1 MHKNKCIF
9 WCTGISGVGKS
20 TLASYAS
27 MELKKN
33 GYKTLIIDGDS
44 VRDNYKNQ
52 LGFGR
57 SDVEKNNLN
66 IAEKC
71 KIERD
76 NYDAI
81 FVPVISPIEI
91 VRQTIREILSPEYYL
106 IYIEADI
113 ESLKKR
119 DPKGLYKKADNGELH
134 DLIGYSKN
142 NKYDIPIE
150 NDLEINTTRKEDL
163 NVSKEQFSR
172 FVLKKMVEASIS
184 SVS

>member
-1 MHKNKCIF
+1 M
-9 WCTGISGVGKS
+9 SGVGKS
-20 TLASYAS
+20 TLASYTS
-27 MELKKN
+27 IELKKN
-33 GYKTLIIDGDS
+33 GFKTLILDGDT
-44 VRDNYKNQ
+44 VRENYDMQ

-57 SDVEKNNLN
+57 SDVKKNNLN
-66 IAEKC
+66 VAEIC
-71 KIERD
+71 KIERG

-81 FVPVISPIEI
+81 IVPVISPIEI
-91 VRQTIREILSPEYYL
+91 VRQTIRVILSPGYYL
-106 IYIEADI
+106 IYIKADI

-163 NVSKEQFSR
+163 NVSKERFSR
-172 FVLKKMVEASIS
+172 FALKKMVEASIS